1 MNKMK
6 KTYIQPSMAEVK
18 VNQPVLLSG
27 SLQGISDN
35 TPKEWGAR
43 EDDGDFDW

>member
-6 KTYIQPSMAEVK
+6 KTYIQPSMAKVK

-27 SLQGISDN
+27 SLQGISN
-35 TPKEWGAR
+35 ETPKEWAAH
-43 EDDGDFDW
+43 DDDFDW